1 MKLQTKIIL
10 LVLLIILLLVGVSGF
25 GMYSIRRVG
34 SSVDAMAEESM
45 PLLIQVSHINE
56 LSRRQ
61 SVLLNRLVVQQMRRR
76 NEEKL
81 KTMESIARTD
91 TAIEELFSESEEIL
105 GRIRGGE
112 ELLSGLQKMRK
123 EYGSVMGMIDSVLDI
138 VRNESGDVIFTSAV
152 EVVEERQ
159 QRFVEELEGLRGEI
173 EALTEDTA
181 TRMQKLKNETLAV
194 FTVLPIVA
202 VLIGGIML
210 IYIVLSLSRQLGGD
224 LKSVGELAERI
235 AAGDLRSRE
244 SDTRRAERARGLAAS
259 MYRMREEI
267 ASIATE
273 VQRRVEQTREENRG
287 LSSMSTQTA
296 SAIEEITATI
306 NSLSER
312 MADLSGAVESNSA
325 SVEQIKGSI
334 DELGEGVENQSS
346 AVSETSASMEEMGAS
361 LQSIAKTARGKKES
375 SESLVE
381 SVQLGRDNVDKTISL
396 IDELSRHATEIQ
408 EVIEII
414 NSISSQTNLLSM
426 NAAIEAAHAGDAG
439 KGFAVVADE
448 IRKLAESTSQ
458 NSRKIGDSLKEN
470 AEIIERLQSSFDETR
485 GFYAK
490 VEEHAGETSNAFGE
504 ILGTLD
510 ELSTGAEEIQHA
522 VQTLSETSASVKQE
536 AEEIQEAIA
545 SIKSSTDS
553 EQQIS
558 RQVLSAMNEMKYGA
572 QEINEAIN
580 GLNASIDTISDSMNG
595 IGEQIAAFKVGREEE
610 EIAGLV
616 EEGEDG

>member
-173 EALTEDTA
+173 EALSEDTA